1 MKNFIALIALLLAL
15 ACPLMAA
22 AQPDAPELLDVTDAF
37 AWHEI
42 EGEEVDPDTLSGNAA
57 YLTLLRSLAVQPD
70 AVCED
75 ALMRLEAVEALATD
89 DLTALTWRATNLSDH
104 PLYVRSNELMVTFSG
119 IEYDLCGGSYWKNYL
134 IRPGETV
141 NARFNG
147 VLWEHCEPG
156 EGAFELNMSVYA
168 IAADA
173 IPDDYYTDATGLYAG
188 GEFYPED
195 ESALSLEEELTF
207 SVPLAMGT
215 SDVLSALPDGK
226 PLERDMGRYTL
237 RVTRADMNAA
247 STAIEYE
254 RIYPTEA
261 DARADSPTGSS
272 FWDYE
277 YLSGDG
283 SRWIHAAFGDIPDD
297 PVELDDG
304 RWAWRIGYKVYYMY
318 SRPDTVIMHP
328 RYFEEG
334 TGYLPADSGEDM
346 ELSFSA
352 AGA

>member
-1 MKNFIALIALLLAL
+1 MKHIITLIALLLAL
-15 ACPLMAA
+15 ACPLLAA

-42 EGEEVDPDTLSGNAA
+42 EGEEVDPDTIYGNAA
-57 YLTLLRSLAVQPD
+57 YLELLRSLAVQPET
-70 AVCED
+70 VCEG
-75 ALMRLEAVEALATD
+75 ALMRFEAVEALATD
-89 DLTALTWRATNLSDH
+89 DLTALTWRATNVSDH
-104 PLYVRSNELMVTFSG
+104 LLYVRSNELRATFSG
-119 IEYDLCGGSYWKNYL
+119 TEYDLCGGCYWKNYI

-156 EGAFELNMSVYA
+156 EGAFELSMSIYA

-173 IPDDYYTDATGLYAG
+173 IPGDYYTDATGLYAG

-195 ESALSLEEELTF
+195 EGALSLEEELTF
-207 SVPLAMGT
+207 SVPLTMGA
-215 SDVLSALPDGK
+215 SDVLSALPDGR
-226 PLERDMGRYTL
+226 PLERDIGRYTL

-272 FWDYE
+272 FWEYE
-277 YLSGDG
+277 YLSGDD

-297 PVELDDG
+297 PVELSDG
-304 RWAWRIGYKVYYMY
+304 RWGWRISYKVYYMY
-318 SRPDTVIMHP
+318 SRPDTVIMRP
-328 RYFEEG
+328 RYFEDG
-334 TGYLPADSGEDM
+334 AGYQPTGSGE
-346 ELSFSA
+346 EVVLSFSA
-352 AGA
+352 ADA